1 MSIKLLTLNCEK
13 KSQEQYLIKTF
24 REASVNRTEEIVIKL
39 YQPGRKTDGKSEVIK
54 VQYWHFMLEC
64 DCFLESTMVWLH
76 VTSISW

>member
-1 MSIKLLTLNCEK
+1 MKK

-54 VQYWHFMLEC
+54 VQY
-64 DCFLESTMVWLH
+64 
-76 VTSISW
+76 